1 MRTIRSF
8 QTAYNRVCVWIQGLG
23 YFNKIC
29 TAIKIKGLEIICLKW
44 GQRFCNRTY
53 ANFILNILFIHST

>member
-8 QTAYNRVCVWIQGLG
+8 QTADNRVCVWIQGLG
-23 YFNKIC
+23 YFNKLC

-44 GQRFCNRTY
+44 GQRFCN
-53 ANFILNILFIHST
+53 